1 MVNVKEIR
9 KDFPMFSNNPDLVYL
24 DNAATTFKPQC
35 VIDAVTGVYTQ
46 MTSNIH
52 RGDYDL
58 SHRISTAYDQT
69 RTHVASFLNAE
80 EDEIIFTSGASASLN
95 MAAYGYG
102 LTNLREGDVILSTEA
117 EHASNILP
125 WFKVSE
131 MTHSKIEYISL
142 NEKGELTVE
151 NFKKAM
157 HEKVKVVAIS
167 YVSNVLGYINPI
179 KDITEIAHEMNAVV
193 FLDAAQAVPHMKV
206 DVKELNVDFM
216 SFSGHKMLAPSG
228 IGVLYGKK
236 DILEKTD
243 SYMMGGGSNARF
255 DMCGNLLLREIPYRF
270 ESGTPAIEATI
281 GLDAAIDYLEK
292 IGLDEIQTREAE
304 LKRYAIEQ
312 LSKLDNIILYNPDAE
327 TGIITFNIK
336 DVFAQDAAGY
346 LNSKHIAVRT
356 GLHCAKML
364 VDILKTSDTIRASL
378 YFYNTKEEIDR
389 FVQVCSEITLEKC
402 IDIFF

>member
-1 MVNVKEIR
+1 MVNVNEIR

-35 VIDAVTGVYTQ
+35 VIDAVTGVYTH

-216 SFSGHKMLAPSG
+216 SFSGHKMLSPSG

>member
-58 SHRISTAYDQT
+58 SHRISNTYDQT

-80 EDEIIFTSGASASLN
+80 EDEIIFTSGASASLK

-179 KDITEIAHEMNAVV
+179 KDITEIAHEMNTVV
-193 FLDAAQAVPHMKV
+193 FLDAAQAVTHMKV
-206 DVKELNVDFM
+206 DVKDLNVDFI

>member
-1 MVNVKEIR
+1 MVNVNEIR

-35 VIDAVTGVYTQ
+35 VIDAVTGVYTH

-281 GLDAAIDYLEK
+281 GLDVAIDYLEK